1 MKRSLIAIILLVVLA
16 LLGGLGAYLYYTKYA
31 RTLPPGFASGNGRME
46 ATQVDVA
53 TKAPG
58 RVESVLVEE
67 GDFVKRGQ
75 IVAQMDV
82 AETTSAL
89 HSAEAQA
96 AQARKARDQA
106 AHVIEQRK
114 GEMDL
119 AAKERDRQE
128 TLVAKGF
135 ASEQKVDQ
143 YRTTHLTAMAALAAA
158 ESSLAA
164 NEAAIRAA
172 DAEVERLRRLVED
185 GTLIAPVSGRV
196 IYRLAEPG
204 EVLAAGGKVFT
215 LLDLSNVY
223 MTIFLPAADAGR
235 LAIGSEARLVLEP
248 VPDRILPATVSFV
261 SARAQFTPKQVETRS
276 ERDRMMFRVKLRVPQ
291 ALVNAHMEQAKT
303 GVTGE
308 GYVRVDPKAQWPAW
322 LDSGLVPMPPLGEE
336 GSETPAPAE
345 NDVKK
350 GREVVQ

>member
-1 MKRSLIAIILLVVLA
+1 MKRSLLAIILVVVLA
-16 LLGGLGAYLYYTKYA
+16 LLCGAGVYIYYTMYA
-31 RTLPPGFASGNGRME
+31 RTLPPGFASSNGRME

-67 GDFVKRGQ
+67 GDFVTKGQ

-82 AETTSAL
+82 AETVAAL
-89 HSAEAQA
+89 RSAEAQA

-114 GEMDL
+114 GEMEL
-119 AAKERDRQE
+119 AAKELGRQE
-128 TLVAKGF
+128 TLVTKGF
-135 ASEQKVDQ
+135 ATEQKVDQ
-143 YRTTHLTAMAALAAA
+143 YRTSHTTAQAALAAA

-172 DAEVERLRRLVED
+172 DAEVDRLRRLVDD
-185 GTLIAPVSGRV
+185 GTLVATVSGRV

-223 MTIFLPAADAGR
+223 MTVFLPAADAGR

-248 VPDRILPATVSFV
+248 LPDRVLPATVSFV

-291 ALVNAHMEQAKT
+291 ALVNAHLEQAKT

-308 GYVRVDPKAQWPAW
+308 GYVRVDPDAQWPAW
-322 LDSGLVPMPPLGEE
+322 LDAGLAAIPAESDKAPA
-336 GSETPAPAE
+336 PAPAE
-345 NDVKK
+345 GDVKK
-350 GREVVQ
+350 DREVVQ